1 MNQPTSLVQIR
12 QKEQHLQL
20 FTLLPIFVKLGVFN
34 CYCATLKCN
43 FSLQYAAVC
52 RIRKQQYD
60 AKIPVSK
67 INYPVIKFQDDMVSS
82 FIRTELKIDNSIFSN
97 LVNFFQTSRL
107 QMFSHLPL
115 TPQHMQV
122 IYTITWNILTYAEN
136 APRFDKRRHRNQ
148 S

>member
-1 MNQPTSLVQIR
+1 
-12 QKEQHLQL
+12 
-20 FTLLPIFVKLGVFN
+20 
-34 CYCATLKCN
+34 
-43 FSLQYAAVC
+43 
-52 RIRKQQYD
+52 
-60 AKIPVSK
+60 
-67 INYPVIKFQDDMVSS
+67 MVSG

-148 S
+148 SWKKVYKVKKCQNRKVYKNRKVYIQNWIIMLLWQTAAKITCVMMTWWKLSPSCWPDPVQKKHNQATDGSCHSST

>member
-1 MNQPTSLVQIR
+1 
-12 QKEQHLQL
+12 
-20 FTLLPIFVKLGVFN
+20 
-34 CYCATLKCN
+34 
-43 FSLQYAAVC
+43 
-52 RIRKQQYD
+52 
-60 AKIPVSK
+60 
-67 INYPVIKFQDDMVSS
+67 MVSS

-136 APRFDKRRHRNQ
+136 APRFDKRTHRNQ
-148 S
+148 SWKKVYKVKKVSKSKGLQKSKGLHSELNNHAFVTNSCWDNMCDDDLVKIITTLLTWPSTKET